1 MNTKINWHRLF
12 GLTLIDLFTHSNYH
26 VELEKDLSLKKQ
38 FLDVVIIEKSSGEPI
53 EQLPDGLE
61 HLSIHNLLTYKS
73 LRELLDQWA
82 LEELIGHYVNYRK
95 QISSSLDHLLPVNEF
110 QLYAVS
116 TRYPQK
122 LSHQLPFEPTQASGV
137 YQLQFALHNL
147 QLIVL
152 SQISKSPQNAIWHL
166 FSGQAQ
172 QFRYGHQ
179 HYHWHLPEEKIA
191 LNQLYELYQIE
202 EVNMSY
208 TWDDF
213 KRDFTK
219 EHLHLLK
226 NDEILQRFSPEERL
240 KGLAPD
246 EHLKGLTPEMIKK
259 YLSKLK

>member
-1 MNTKINWHRLF
+1 MIHLNIRQQLKIILLAVLLIACNNNKRPNTAPSSRQMTEPDK
-12 GLTLIDLFTHSNYH
+12 G
-26 VELEKDLSLKKQ
+26 VE
-38 FLDVVIIEKSSGEPI
+38 
-53 EQLPDGLE
+53 
-61 HLSIHNLLTYKS
+61 
-73 LRELLDQWA
+73 R
-82 LEELIGHYVNYRK
+82 
-95 QISSSLDHLLPVNEF
+95 
-110 QLYAVS
+110 
-116 TRYPQK
+116 
-122 LSHQLPFEPTQASGV
+122 
-137 YQLQFALHNL
+137 QFALHTL

>member
-1 MNTKINWHRLF
+1 MNLKINWHRLF

-38 FLDVVIIEKSSGEPI
+38 FLDVVIIEKTNGKPV

-61 HLSIHNLLTYKS
+61 YLSTHNLLTYKS
-73 LRELLDQWA
+73 LREPLDQWA

-95 QISSSLDHLLPVNEF
+95 QITPSLDDLLPVSEF

-122 LSHQLPFEPTQASGV
+122 LSRQLSFKSTPVSGV
-137 YQLQFALHNL
+137 YQLQFALHTI

-152 SQISKSPQNAIWHL
+152 SQIAQSPQNAIWHL

-172 QFRYGHQ
+172 QFSYGHQ
-179 HYHWHLPEEKIA
+179 HYHWHLPEEQIA